1 MRRFWLLLM
10 LCLLAGPASAATRT
24 VLVVGDSLSAAFG
37 MEMREGWVALLAAR
51 LRQLQPPYHVINASV
66 SGDTTANGLARLPR
80 LLTEHHPAIVIIE
93 LGGNDGLR
101 GLAPRQ
107 MKNNIHAMIT
117 KSKAKGAQ
125 VLLLG
130 VELPPNYGPK
140 YTERFRQVYRDLAAE
155 QKVPLVPS
163 VVEGIGTDLK
173 LMQDDRI
180 HPNAEAQNRMLNNV
194 WPALRPLL

>member
-1 MRRFWLLLM
+1 LLLL

-37 MEMREGWVALLAAR
+37 MEMREGWVALMAAR
-51 LRQLQPPYHVINASV
+51 LKQMQPPYHVINASV

-107 MKNNIHAMIT
+107 MKNNIRAMIM

-155 QKVPLVPS
+155 QKVTLVPS
-163 VVEGIGTDLK
+163 IMEGIGTDLK
-173 LMQDDRI
+173 LMQADRI

-194 WPALRPLL
+194 WPALRLLL

>member
-1 MRRFWLLLM
+1 MRRFWLLLL

-37 MEMREGWVALLAAR
+37 MEMREGWVALMAAR
-51 LRQLQPPYHVINASV
+51 LKQMQPPYHVINASV

-107 MKNNIHAMIT
+107 MKNNIRAMIM

-155 QKVPLVPS
+155 QKVTLVPS
-163 VVEGIGTDLK
+163 IMEGIGTDLK
-173 LMQDDRI
+173 LMQADRI

-194 WPALRPLL
+194 WPALRLLL

>member
-163 VVEGIGTDLK
+163 VMEGIGTDLK

>member
-1 MRRFWLLLM
+1 M